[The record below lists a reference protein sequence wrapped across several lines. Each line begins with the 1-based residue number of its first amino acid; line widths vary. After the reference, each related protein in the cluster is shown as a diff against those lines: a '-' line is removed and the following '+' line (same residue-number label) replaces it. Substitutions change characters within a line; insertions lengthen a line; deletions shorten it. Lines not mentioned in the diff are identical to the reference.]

1 MTITG
6 FRFAYPAVLFL
17 LVPVFLW
24 VFLTLRRKPAAV
36 MHSGASILGRL
47 AGRGPRLRARLPLLL
62 RGLALTLLVF
72 CIARPQTYT
81 ESREI
86 SSSGV
91 DILLCMDSSGSM
103 SGMDFTIDD
112 RPVERIAAVKK
123 VVRDFIRKRENDRMG
138 IVVFGT
144 DPFTLAPLTLDKGLL
159 LSLVDKISVGMAGDR
174 TAIGEALAVSG
185 KRLKDIP
192 APTKIVVLLT
202 DGRENEGRITATSA
216 ASALAA
222 LGVKVYAVGV
232 GSTGRVPFKVEG
244 FFGPQT
250 VYRDVELDE
259 ATLKEIAEATG
270 GRYFHATDT
279 KTLEQVYAEIDKL
292 EKSEAKIKQF
302 FQYDEKYLI
311 LLIPA
316 LLLLLSDLLLASRR
330 ALP

>member
-1 MTITG
+1 MTLTG

-17 LVPVFLW
+17 LIPVALW
-24 VFLTLRRKPAAV
+24 LTLALRRKPAAV
-36 MHSGASILGRL
+36 MHSGAALLGKL
-47 AGRGPRLRARLPLLL
+47 AGRGAGLQARLPILL
-62 RGLALTLLVF
+62 RGLGLILLVL
-72 CIARPQTYT
+72 CVARPQTYT

-91 DILLCMDSSGSM
+91 DIILCMDSSGSM
-103 SGMDFTIDD
+103 SGMDFQIEG

-123 VVRDFIRKRENDRMG
+123 VVRDFVKKREHDRMG

-144 DPFTLAPLTLDKGLL
+144 DPFTLSPLTLDKGLL

-174 TAIGEALAVSG
+174 TGIGEALAVSG
-185 KRLKDIP
+185 KRIKDIP

-202 DGRENEGRITATSA
+202 DGRENEGKISSSEA

-222 LGVKVYAVGV
+222 LGVKVYTVGV
-232 GSTGRVPFKVEG
+232 GSTGRVPFRVEG

-259 ATLKEIAEATG
+259 ATLKEIAETTG

-279 KTLEQVYAEIDKL
+279 KTLEKVYAEIDKL
-292 EKSEAKIKQF
+292 EKSDTKIKQF
-302 FQYDEKYLI
+302 FQYDEKYL
-311 LLIPA
+311 LFLIPA
-316 LLLLLSDLLLASRR
+316 LLLLLADLLLASRR